1 MQRTAEQQQISRD
14 IEQLGERNE
23 SLRDIL
29 GAFEPLLLTQEHMR
43 HALTVAGLAALDPDP
58 EAFSRGIPIMVDR
71 NCGDYAEAFLAV
83 ACKVFPVMGRGFPG
97 ISLELGLILHNL
109 EAGLLDPA
117 PLMEACIAG
126 DAAAIRRLARKRD
139 IKPKILGL
147 AASFALRP
155 ILQVC
160 GRDAR
165 AGLGRFE
172 WNRGYCPICGGM
184 PHVAM
189 LKKSGEDDAFLKS
202 HGGQRWLSCSRC
214 ATQWRFKRHAC
225 PHCGNEE
232 DGTLEY
238 FQPSGIETE
247 RADLCKACGHYL
259 VTLDVRDRSREP
271 QPDVAA
277 LELIPLD
284 VVMQAKGFSPVADTG
299 WNRMG

>member
-1 MQRTAEQQQISRD
+1 MQRTVEQQRIRQD
-14 IEQLGERNE
+14 IELLGERNQ
-23 SLRDIL
+23 SLRNIL
-29 GAFEPLLLTQEHMR
+29 TAFEPLLLTQEHVR
-43 HALTVAGLAALDPDP
+43 RALTSAGLTPLAADPDGF
-58 EAFSRGIPIMVDR
+58 ARGIPIMVDKKL
-71 NCGDYAEAFLAV
+71 GDYAEAFLAV
-83 ACKVFPVMGRGFPG
+83 ARKLFPVMARAFPG
-97 ISLELGLILHNL
+97 ISDDLRAVLHKLEK
-109 EAGLLDPA
+109 GLLDPA

-126 DAAAIRRLARKRD
+126 DDNAQRKLAKAHELN
-139 IKPKILGL
+139 PKVLALGTT
-147 AASFALRP
+147 FALRP
-155 ILQVC
+155 VLQI
-160 GRDAR
+160 
-165 AGLGRFE
+165 AGLAARE
-172 WNRGYCPICGGM
+172 ALHDLNWERGYCPVCGGM

-189 LKKSGEDDAFLKS
+189 LKKSGEDDPFLKS

-214 ATQWRFKRHAC
+214 VTQWRFKRHAC

-271 QPDVAA
+271 EPDVAA

-284 VVMQAKGFSPVADTG
+284 VVMQEKGFFPVADTG